1 MRAITV
7 SRYRTQYPYIESVS
21 GYGLRRS
28 GVCTAKS
35 EEILG
40 VGCYAIMIA
49 NTIQLALSTQG
60 AVARNAYPYITDS
73 DGDLNVFHVE
83 HDNDELWLNGN
94 NGHPDN
100 FWGSV
105 SRFVFV
111 RRNYTRFSPDFSG
124 EF

>member
-1 MRAITV
+1 MLCDYDREYDTARFEY
-7 SRYRTQYPYIESVS
+7 SRGS
-21 GYGLRRS
+21 G
-28 GVCTAKS
+28 S
-35 EEILG
+35 ERI
-40 VGCYAIMIA
+40 
-49 NTIQLALSTQG
+49 S
-60 AVARNAYPYITDS
+60 YITDS

-100 FWGSV
+100 FWNSDY
-105 SRFVFV
+105 RFVFV